1 MPAGIISVGR
11 GPTDLNNPIVRIV
24 QNSHL
29 PPSCAELSGLGRW
42 GGGFMQKDLD
52 NRLGCHLM
60 LSFIHG
66 KSHIN
71 TSSTLVVAEEV
82 LGVFPT
88 RAHDQPICVRE

>member
-1 MPAGIISVGR
+1 
-11 GPTDLNNPIVRIV
+11 
-24 QNSHL
+24 
-29 PPSCAELSGLGRW
+29 
-42 GGGFMQKDLD
+42 MQKDLD

-88 RAHDQPICVRE
+88 RSHDQPICVRE